1 MALKFKVP
9 SVPKIKNP
17 ISTLKNTASN
27 VGKTVN
33 KIASNPVVKTVT
45 APNRAVINAD
55 AAIAKGA
62 VGVAKDVGLLKSKT
76 TPTTLG
82 ASPISGTGLGAIGV
96 STGSGAKTTYTPP
109 PVRTGAKT
117 TATSKTQEQAQQEGI
132 AQGLTGANLQRY
144 VESSVFGTPS
154 TQQGNTQAT
163 FSINDLRTPS
173 DVPTNTG
180 SLNATLN
187 NPSASNIS
195 DLQKQY
201 LALMQPNA
209 DEQNLADRLAA
220 LDESTNLGISGMEG
234 QGRGIPREVIQG
246 KQRLLAEQAGIEK
259 QSLIDRLANATA
271 QRQASAQALGAQLNF
286 ETQRQ
291 QQEQSQMQ
299 PFMFGQ
305 DLVRYN
311 PSTGQIETVAQGVQ
325 QAASPLTLSPGET
338 LYDPNTGQAIYTAPS
353 SGASNGFSLSPGQ
366 TRYDQFGNVIA
377 SAPGGTGAAGS
388 YTAQQAKDIG
398 FYNRASSAEQNVQA
412 ALEGGVGG
420 LLIQSALPNFAQSK
434 DYQQYRQAAETWIK
448 AVLRQESGAAIPPEE
463 MNSYMKTYFPQ
474 PGDRQETVAQKQQA
488 RQDAMN
494 ALTVNVPQQ
503 GITNQSTNQNI
514 NGLYQLLQNG
524 QISQDE
530 FNYLAN
536 TGQSFSNVGGDTNK
550 AAIQSVSS
558 SHPVGSSGGQCGR
571 FVNKLTGLGVGDSYQ
586 SKMAKTDPSIGTANN
601 PPRSGDVFVMPY
613 KNYGHIGFV
622 ESVIP
627 KSDGTYDLVVLDSN
641 WGLDEKVQRHVL
653 SSQQISGYAR
663 PAIKV

>member
-494 ALTVNVPQQ
+494 ALTVNVP
-503 GITNQSTNQNI
+503 S
-514 NGLYQLLQNG
+514 
-524 QISQDE
+524 S
-530 FNYLAN
+530 A
-536 TGQSFSNVGGDTNK
+536 
-550 AAIQSVSS
+550 VSS
-558 SHPVGSSGGQCGR
+558 SGGDSIDQFLNSFSSAPSTALNGSIAKFKGAIAKQESGGNYGAIGPATSKGNRAYGKYQVMD
-571 FVNKLTGLGVGDSYQ
+571 FNIPSWTQQALGYSMTPQQYLNSPQAQEAVADYKFGQLYNQ
-586 SKMAKTDPSIGTANN
+586 YGNW
-601 PPRSGDVFVMPY
+601 GDVA
-613 KNYGHIGFV
+613 
-622 ESVIP
+622 SVWFSGRP
-627 KSDGTYDLVVLDSN
+627 LAQAGNSSDVTGTTVPHYVN
-641 WGLDEKVQRHVL
+641 NIL
-653 SSQQISGYAR
+653 SFMG
-663 PAIKV
+663 